1 MSDKI
6 LYSYTG
12 IFETPDDIIHAAE
25 KVSKDGYTKYDVNTP
40 YPLHGMNKA
49 MNLPPSKLGYLSLVV
64 GLSGALAALLTMYW
78 MSAVDYPIIVGG
90 KPLFSFPAYVPV
102 MFEVTVLSASIATVL
117 GMLFIFFKL
126 PNNSHPL
133 QGTEYMKMVSSDKYG
148 ISISADDP
156 KFDESVI
163 KNLLSELHAKHITA
177 IYYDNEEINHKHN
190 ILEPKFVGFLLIAA
204 LFTSGTTYFTLNKLM
219 FMLPFNWM
227 SEQAKLNPQHSSD
240 IFSDGY
246 GMRVPVKGT
255 IARGYLPYQ
264 FAGQPELA
272 GEKLINPLPFS
283 KEVLSIGQR
292 KYDTFCSPC
301 HGYNGEGD
309 SRLRGQF
316 PNPPSLHS
324 EKVRNWSDGRIYA
337 VLMDGQNIMP
347 SYTSQL
353 DDDERW
359 ATIHYLRALQR
370 ALNAKESDLK

>member
-353 DDDERW
+353 DDEERW

>member
-1 MSDKI
+1 
-6 LYSYTG
+6 
-12 IFETPDDIIHAAE
+12 
-25 KVSKDGYTKYDVNTP
+25 
-40 YPLHGMNKA
+40 
-49 MNLPPSKLGYLSLVV
+49 
-64 GLSGALAALLTMYW
+64 
-78 MSAVDYPIIVGG
+78 
-90 KPLFSFPAYVPV
+90 
-102 MFEVTVLSASIATVL
+102 
-117 GMLFIFFKL
+117 
-126 PNNSHPL
+126 
-133 QGTEYMKMVSSDKYG
+133 
-148 ISISADDP
+148 
-156 KFDESVI
+156 
-163 KNLLSELHAKHITA
+163 
-177 IYYDNEEINHKHN
+177 
-190 ILEPKFVGFLLIAA
+190 
-204 LFTSGTTYFTLNKLM
+204 
-219 FMLPFNWM
+219 
-227 SEQAKLNPQHSSD
+227 
-240 IFSDGY
+240 
-246 GMRVPVKGT
+246 MRVPVKGT

-283 KEVLSIGQR
+283 KEVLSLGQR

-353 DDDERW
+353 DDEERW